1 MTGTI
6 IGSIGIIP
14 WAKILKM
21 KDITCNEEIKSW
33 PKILKMEDIE
43 FTEEIESWPK
53 TLKMKDIKC
62 SEEIKSLPKTGQ
74 NSRASKGFS
83 TNQVCTSQVP
93 KVHCDIEDSPS

>member
-1 MTGTI
+1 MIFQDIRIMTGTI

-33 PKILKMEDIE
+33 PKILKMEDI
-43 FTEEIESWPK
+43 
-53 TLKMKDIKC
+53 KC

-83 TNQVCTSQVP
+83 TNQVCTL
-93 KVHCDIEDSPS
+93 